1 MQYRKCIALLAV
13 VLVGFGVV
21 AVDNASAATVQS
33 ITISTPAD
41 SGALRGI
48 DSTFVVTVEAHD
60 FYSIDRLECVI
71 YLITGNDAATVVM
84 DDAGQVYSSA
94 ASRSLA
100 TVGAG
105 GTTTFDGMTEISTI
119 ILAGDGAVYST
130 LMGSVTGSTGQ
141 IVAASTFRQARW

>member
-60 FYSIDRLECVI
+60 FYSIDRLECVV
-71 YLITGNDAATVVM
+71 YLITGNSETSVVM
-84 DDAGQVYSSA
+84 DDHGQVYSSA
-94 ASRSLA
+94 ASRSVTLLVEVRS
-100 TVGAG
+100 TPIE
-105 GTTTFDGMTEISTI
+105 FWRISLVCSCV
-119 ILAGDGAVYST
+119 IL
-130 LMGSVTGSTGQ
+130 
-141 IVAASTFRQARW
+141 